1 MESNQIATWNV
12 YDQNC
17 PTRLVLDRVADKWTV
32 LIIGKLSTQTLRFGE
47 LQREVSG
54 ISTKVLTQALR
65 GLERDGIVNRQIYA
79 SVPPKVEYSLTPL
92 GQTLVQL
99 VDSMRLWAET
109 NVEVILTARQTF
121 DTSG

>member
-121 DTSG
+121 DTSD